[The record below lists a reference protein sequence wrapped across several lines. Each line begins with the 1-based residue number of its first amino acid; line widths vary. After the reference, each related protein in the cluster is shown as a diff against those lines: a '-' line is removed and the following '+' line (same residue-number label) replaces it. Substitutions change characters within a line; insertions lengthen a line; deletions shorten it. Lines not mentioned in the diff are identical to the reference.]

1 MLLEPAVSKP
11 VKLPLVIAVVASRM
25 KSSANS
31 ISNFP
36 PVSGRAAVAIF
47 PSGSPVLKKKGVSA
61 AAAAAGS
68 RPIHRH

>member
-1 MLLEPAVSKP
+1 
-11 VKLPLVIAVVASRM
+11 VKLAPVIAVIASRM
-25 KSSANS
+25 KSSADS

-47 PSGSPVLKKKGVSA
+47 PPGSPVLKEKGVSA

-68 RPIHRH
+68 NPITATEIAKRA